1 MNISKI
7 EILKK
12 TKRALRN
19 QWTCELVKRYEE
31 RLHVTLKWS

>member
-12 TKRALRN
+12 NKKSIEKSMN
-19 QWTCELVKRYEE
+19 VELVKRYEE
-31 RLHVTLKWS
+31 RLHVTLK